1 MGHLFAA
8 LSEVAGEVKVTELV
22 LPSWLHGLELNSV
35 AQGSGGGGHCS
46 ASITVPFISSLFL
59 LSPFLLS
66 TQSLLLLNVRLYFKR

>member
-8 LSEVAGEVKVTELV
+8 LSKVAGEVKVTELV

-46 ASITVPFISSLFL
+46 ASITVPFISFPAQHSV
-59 LSPFLLS
+59 SPLAE
-66 TQSLLLLNVRLYFKR
+66 FKTVF